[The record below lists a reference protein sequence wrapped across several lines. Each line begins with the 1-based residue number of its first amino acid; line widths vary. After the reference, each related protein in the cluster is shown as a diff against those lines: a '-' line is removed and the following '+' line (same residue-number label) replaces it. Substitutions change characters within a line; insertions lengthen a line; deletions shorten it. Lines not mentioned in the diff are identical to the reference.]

1 MKAFK
6 ILFAGFVLTAALAAC
21 QPQGSAPQAALT
33 AIVEEP
39 TAVSASKEPTAMP
52 VSEKPTATPTSEKP
66 TATPTNEKPTEAPA
80 QPTVAP
86 TEEPTATP
94 ETKPAEPVILAAG
107 EFQGR
112 DDAHQGSGTAQ
123 IVQEGERRVLRL
135 QNFSSTEGPDLYVY
149 LVENPDTFDAD
160 AIGEFLDLGLLKA
173 TTGDQEY
180 EIPAGA
186 DLSKYGG
193 VQVYCL
199 SFRFIFS
206 NAPFAN

>member
-1 MKAFK
+1 MKAFT
-6 ILFAGFVLTAALAAC
+6 ILCAGFVLTAVLAAC
-21 QPQGSAPQAALT
+21 QPQGSAPQAAPT

-39 TAVSASKEPTAMP
+39 TAMLASKEPTAMP

-66 TATPTNEKPTEAPA
+66 TATPTTEKPTEAPA

-135 QNFSSTEGPDLYVY
+135 QDFSSTEGPDLYVY
-149 LVENPDTFDAD
+149 LVQNPDTFDAD
-160 AIGEFLDLGLLKA
+160 AVGEFLDLGLLKA

-206 NAPFAN
+206 NAPFVN

>member
-1 MKAFK
+1 MRAFK
-6 ILFAGFVLTAALAAC
+6 ILLAGFVLTAALAAC
-21 QPQGSAPQAALT
+21 QPQGSAPQAA
-33 AIVEEP
+33 P
-39 TAVSASKEPTAMP
+39 TALVEQPTAMPASKEPTATP
-52 VSEKPTATPTSEKP
+52 VSETPTATPTSEKP
-66 TATPTNEKPTEAPA
+66 TSTPTPEKPTEAPA

-94 ETKPAEPVILAAG
+94 ETQPAEPVILATG

-112 DDAHQGSGTAQ
+112 DAAHQGSGTAQ

-180 EIPAGA
+180 EIPAGV

-193 VQVYCL
+193 VQIYCL
-199 SFRFIFS
+199 SFSFIFS

>member
-21 QPQGSAPQAALT
+21 QPQGSAPQAAPT
-33 AIVEEP
+33 AIVEQ
-39 TAVSASKEPTAMP
+39 PTAMP
-52 VSEKPTATPTSEKP
+52 ASQQPTATPTSEMPTATPTSEKP
-66 TATPTNEKPTEAPA
+66 TATPTTEKPTEAPA

-86 TEEPTATP
+86 TEEPTPTP

-206 NAPFAN
+206 NAPFVN

>member
-1 MKAFK
+1 MKAFT
-6 ILFAGFVLTAALAAC
+6 ILFAGFVLTATLAAC
-21 QPQGSAPQAALT
+21 QPQGSPAQVAPT

-39 TAVSASKEPTAMP
+39 TAMPASEMP
-52 VSEKPTATPTSEKP
+52 TPTPASEMS
-66 TATPTNEKPTEAPA
+66 TPTPTTEMPTPTPTTEKPTEAPA

-180 EIPAGA
+180 EIPPGA

-206 NAPFAN
+206 NAPFVN

>member
-21 QPQGSAPQAALT
+21 QPQGSAPQAAPT
-33 AIVEEP
+33 AIVQ
-39 TAVSASKEPTAMP
+39 EPTAMP
-52 VSEKPTATPTSEKP
+52 ASKKPTLTPTSEMPTATPT
-66 TATPTNEKPTEAPA
+66 TEKPTEAPA

-94 ETKPAEPVILAAG
+94 ETKPAEPVILATG

-149 LVENPDTFDAD
+149 LVENPNTFDAD
-160 AIGEFLDLGLLKA
+160 AVGEFLDLGLLKA

-206 NAPFAN
+206 NAPFVN

>member
-21 QPQGSAPQAALT
+21 QPQGSAPQATPT

-39 TAVSASKEPTAMP
+39 TAMPASKEPTAMP

-112 DDAHQGSGTAQ
+112 DAAHQGSGTAQ

-160 AIGEFLDLGLLKA
+160 AVGEYLDLGLLKA

-186 DLSKYGG
+186 DLAKYGG

-206 NAPFAN
+206 NAPFVN

>member
-21 QPQGSAPQAALT
+21 QPQGSAPQAAPT

-39 TAVSASKEPTAMP
+39 TAMPASKEPTAMP

-66 TATPTNEKPTEAPA
+66 TATPTNEKPTEASA

-94 ETKPAEPVILAAG
+94 EAKPAEPVILAAG

>member
-1 MKAFK
+1 MMKAFT

-21 QPQGSAPQAALT
+21 QPQGSAPQAAPT
-33 AIVEEP
+33 AIVQEP
-39 TAVSASKEPTAMP
+39 TAMPASKEPTLTP
-52 VSEKPTATPTSEKP
+52 TSEMPTATPT
-66 TATPTNEKPTEAPA
+66 TEKPTEAPA

-94 ETKPAEPVILAAG
+94 ETKPAEPVILATG

-160 AIGEFLDLGLLKA
+160 AIGEYLDLGLLKA

-206 NAPFAN
+206 NAPFVN

>member
-1 MKAFK
+1 M
-6 ILFAGFVLTAALAAC
+6 
-21 QPQGSAPQAALT
+21 P
-33 AIVEEP
+33 
-39 TAVSASKEPTAMP
+39 ASKE
-52 VSEKPTATPTSEKP
+52 PTATPTSEKR
-66 TATPTNEKPTEAPA
+66 TATPTTEKPTEAPA
-80 QPTVAP
+80 QSTVAP

-94 ETKPAEPVILAAG
+94 ETKPADPVILAAG

-112 DDAHQGSGTAQ
+112 DAAHQGSGTAQ

-160 AIGEFLDLGLLKA
+160 AVGEFLDLGLLKA

-180 EIPAGA
+180 EIPAGV

-193 VQVYCL
+193 VQIYCL
-199 SFRFIFS
+199 SFSFIFS

>member
-21 QPQGSAPQAALT
+21 QPQGSAPQAAPT

-39 TAVSASKEPTAMP
+39 TAMPASKEPTAMP

-180 EIPAGA
+180 EIP
-186 DLSKYGG
+186 
-193 VQVYCL
+193 C
-199 SFRFIFS
+199 RR
-206 NAPFAN
+206 